1 MRIAVLGGGPGGLY
15 FAALAKQLDAGHEI
29 TVWERNAADD
39 TFGFGVVFSDETLG
53 GIEHADAEIFAA
65 MRRDFAR
72 WDDIDVH
79 FRGATFT
86 SGGHGFAAMSR
97 KRLLAILQAR
107 CAALG
112 VRVLFRTEAPDVAA
126 LSAEYDLVV
135 ASDGMNSAT
144 RGRFAGSFG
153 PDLEQRRCK
162 YIWLGTDLVFDAFK
176 FYILDTPAGIMQVH
190 GYPYSER
197 ASTFILE
204 MHDDVWRRA
213 GFGDVAASGLAPGQ
227 SDEASIAMIRGL
239 CADVLGGHQLFANNS
254 RWVSFTTVRCQA
266 WRHRNVVLLGD
277 AAHTAHFSIGSGTKL
292 AMEDALA
299 LAACLHEQHSV
310 EAALTAYEAERRPV
324 VASTQ
329 RAAQA
334 SLEWFENIGQ
344 YADQDPHQFA
354 FNIVTRSRRVTYDNL
369 RLRDPEF
376 VADMDEWF
384 AGQQCLGGARGGR
397 PPQSQQGG
405 GGQGPQVRPP
415 MFQPFRLGGLELA
428 NRVIVSPMDMYS
440 ARDGVPG
447 DFHLVHLGSKA
458 LGGAGLVMTEMVCV
472 SPTGRITPG
481 CTGLYNAEQEES
493 WRRIV
498 DFVHERS
505 GAKIG
510 IQLGHSGRKGST
522 RLMWEGMDDPLPEGN
537 WEVCGPSPLPYKAD
551 GQVPRSLGD
560 AELAEIKSQFVAAA
574 QAAARAGFDLLELHC
589 AHGYLLSSFLSP
601 LTNRRTDRY
610 GGSLAARLR
619 YPLEVFDA
627 VRAVWPQDRPMTVR
641 VSATDWYEGG
651 VGVEEAVEIARAFAE
666 HGAAGVDVSTGQV
679 VSEEKPAFG
688 RSYQTPFADR
698 IRNEIGRKYG
708 VAVIAVGAIS
718 SYDDVNSLILAGRAD
733 LCALGRTHLYDPQWT
748 LHAAAEQGYAGPGAT
763 WPMPFAAGNR
773 RPQGGRTDG
782 PRPRLELIRAGVP
795 GTAHARWRPSGAP
808 AADPAAGAG
817 GGR

>member
-29 TVWERNAADD
+29 TVWERNAPDD

-65 MRRDFAR
+65 MQREFAR

-112 VRVLFRTEAPDVAA
+112 VRILFRTEAPDVAS
-126 LSAEYDLVV
+126 LSARYDLVV

-144 RGRFAGSFG
+144 RSRFADSFG
-153 PDLEQRRCK
+153 PDLEQRRSR

-190 GYPYSER
+190 GYPYSDR

-204 MHDDVWRRA
+204 MHEDVWRRA

-227 SDEASIAMIRGL
+227 SDEASIEMIRGL
-239 CADVLGGHQLFANNS
+239 CADVLGGAGGQHSLFANNS
-254 RWVSFTTVRCQA
+254 RWTTFTTVRCRA

-299 LAACLHEQHSV
+299 LAACLHEQAGV
-310 EAALTAYEAERRPV
+310 DAALAAYEAERRPV

-376 VADMDEWF
+376 VADMDRWF
-384 AGQQCLGGARGGR
+384 AGQQCPGGVRGGR
-397 PPQSQQGG
+397 PSRSQQGG
-405 GGQGPQVRPP
+405 GQEPQVRPP

-447 DFHLVHLGSKA
+447 DFHLVHLGGKA

-472 SPTGRITPG
+472 SPSGRITPG

-498 DFVHERS
+498 DFVHDRS

-522 RLMWEGMDDPLPEGN
+522 RLMWEGMDDPLAEGN
-537 WEVCGPSPLPYKAD
+537 WEVCGPSPLPYKA
-551 GQVPRSLGD
+551 GSQTPRELD
-560 AELAEIKSQFVAAA
+560 EAELAEIRDQFTEAAR
-574 QAAARAGFDLLELHC
+574 AAARAGFDLLELHC

-610 GGSLAARLR
+610 GGPLAARLR

-641 VSATDWYEGG
+641 ISATDWCEGG
-651 VGVEEAVEIARAFAE
+651 LDIDDTVEIARAFAE

-748 LHAAAEQGYAGPGAT
+748 LHAAAEQGYAGQGAT
-763 WPMPFAAGNR
+763 WPMPFAAGSR

-782 PRPRLELIRAGVP
+782 PRPRLELIRSGVP
-795 GTAHARWRPSGAP
+795 GTAHARWRPSGVP
-808 AADPAAGAG
+808 AAG